1 MIHKSVG
8 TIKVPAIGQGT
19 QGIKDP
25 EIIRRGIDLG
35 MTFIDTAEIYGNEEI
50 IGQSIK
56 GIRDKV
62 FISDK
67 FSPEHSCY
75 ADVIKACET
84 SLSKLGTD
92 YIDLYSVHWPNP
104 AIPIEQTRDALL
116 QLQKQGKIRH
126 IGVCNSGPDSLGNLE
141 PGVIQAEYNLL
152 DRSIES
158 DILPYCDANNILT
171 VAYSPL
177 ECLYHL
183 PSDRML
189 WLEEIAFIHQKTLA
203 QIALN
208 WLISHRTVI
217 VIPKTKDPQHQLQN
231 ATASD
236 FALSIPELK
245 RIDDLFICKA
255 AFIEPALIRVSKVGK
270 FPQTIDEAKANIM
283 KFCPSPIELAAS
295 LRDTIK
301 PVKVE
306 PRKTGF
312 ELIEG
317 GLRYWAWVI
326 RYGDRPIPAIVVGEM
341 EERYAPTPEP
351 KCQVHPGS
359 KWFEVEKM
367 RFCGQCY
374 KAFLD
379 KAIGHI
385 ER

>member
-1 MIHKSVG
+1 MIHKTIG
-8 TIKVPAIGQGT
+8 TIRVPAIGQGT
-19 QGIKDP
+19 QGIKNP
-25 EIIRRGIDLG
+25 EIIRRGIELG
-35 MTFIDTAEIYGNEEI
+35 MTFIDTAEVYGNEKI
-50 IGQSIK
+50 IGQAIK

-67 FSPEHSCY
+67 FSPEHNGY
-75 ADVIKACET
+75 ADVIKACDN
-84 SLSKLGTD
+84 SLKRLGTD
-92 YIDLYSVHWPNP
+92 HIDLYSVHWPNP
-104 AIPIEQTRDALL
+104 AVPIEQTRDALL

-126 IGVCNSGPDSLGNLE
+126 IGLCNSGPDELGGLK
-141 PGVIQAEYNLL
+141 PFAIQVEYNLL

-158 DILPYCDANNILT
+158 DVLSYCDTNNILT

-177 ECLYHL
+177 EYLYRL
-183 PSDRML
+183 PPDRMV
-189 WLEEIAFIHQKTLA
+189 WLEEIAFNHQKTLA

-245 RIDDLFICKA
+245 RIDDLFICRVA
-255 AFIEPALIRVSKVGK
+255 QINTSLIRVSKTGK
-270 FPQTIDEAKANIM
+270 FPQTIEEAFSNIT
-283 KFCPSPIELAAS
+283 KFCPSPIELAAT

-301 PVKVE
+301 PIKVE

-312 ELIEG
+312 ELLEG

-326 RYGDRPIPAIVVGEM
+326 RYGDKPIPALIVGEF

-351 KCQVHPGS
+351 RCKIHPGS

-379 KAIGHI
+379 KTIGHI
-385 ER
+385 EV